1 MDRSS
6 NRRSRSAGM
15 RWSRFPTS
23 TKRSAWRRRGRWA
36 TSRSARRWSDSATS
50 TITQDAVA
58 AVFREEAGRLTAALV
73 RSLGNFDL
81 AEECVQDALVSAL
94 EHWPREGIP
103 PNPGA
108 WLMTTAR
115 RKGIDRLRRES
126 RYQEKLAQ
134 LEEAPVSTRSAF
146 PDDRLDLI
154 FTCCHPALAREAQ
167 VALTLRSV
175 AGLTTPE
182 IARAFRVPEA
192 TVAQRL
198 VRAKRKI
205 VDARIPFRVPDREA
219 LPDRMEEVLAVLY
232 LMFNEGY
239 LATGERGASDRD
251 LAKEAEWLT
260 SLLAGLMPDEAEVL
274 GLVALMRFHLARA
287 EARFDANGRMILLR
301 DQDRTKW
308 DRRRIDETFSVVGR
322 FLTMRRPGPYQLQA
336 LIAGAHAD
344 AKSWEATRW
353 PDILRS
359 YDALLEL
366 NDSPVVRLNRA
377 IALWHVRGAEQA
389 YIELFPLAEELD
401 RYHLYHATRAELL
414 RALGRTDDAR
424 AADLR
429 ALALTENPAERP
441 LLVPRPG

>member
-1 MDRSS
+1 
-6 NRRSRSAGM
+6 
-15 RWSRFPTS
+15 
-23 TKRSAWRRRGRWA
+23 
-36 TSRSARRWSDSATS
+36 
-50 TITQDAVA
+50 VA
-58 AVFREEAGRLTAALV
+58 AVFHEEAGRLTAALV
-73 RSLGNFDL
+73 KRLGDFDL

-103 PNPGA
+103 NNPGA

-115 RKGIDRLRRES
+115 RKGIDRLRREK
-126 RYQEKLAQ
+126 RYQEKVAE
-134 LEEAPVSTRSAF
+134 LEEPSMNTPNASL
-146 PDDRLDLI
+146 PDERLELI

-175 AGLTTPE
+175 AGLTTGE
-182 IARAFRVPEA
+182 IARAFLVPEA
-192 TVAQRL
+192 TIAQRL

-205 VDARIPFRVPDREA
+205 VDARIPFRVPSREE
-219 LPDRMEEVLAVLY
+219 LPDRLEEVLAVLY

-239 LATGERGASDRD
+239 LATGQRGASDRD

-260 SLLAGLMPDEAEVL
+260 SLLAGLIPDEAEVL

-287 EARFDANGRMILLR
+287 EARFDPSGGMILLQ

-308 DRRRIDETFSVVGR
+308 DRRRIEETFSVVGR
-322 FLTMRRPGPYQLQA
+322 FLTMQRPGPYQLQA

-359 YDALLEL
+359 YDALLAI

-377 IALWHVRGAEQA
+377 IAVWHVHGAEQA
-389 YIELFPLAEELD
+389 YIEIYRLADDLD

-414 RALGRTDDAR
+414 RALGRSDEAR
-424 AADLR
+424 AADRR
-429 ALALTENPAERP
+429 ALELTENPAERA
-441 LLVPRPG
+441 LLASRLA

>member
-1 MDRSS
+1 M
-6 NRRSRSAGM
+6 
-15 RWSRFPTS
+15 
-23 TKRSAWRRRGRWA
+23 
-36 TSRSARRWSDSATS
+36 
-50 TITQDAVA
+50 A

-73 RSLGNFDL
+73 KQLGDFDL

-103 PNPGA
+103 NNPGA

-115 RKGIDRLRRES
+115 RKGIDRLRREK
-126 RYQEKLAQ
+126 RYQEKVAE
-134 LEEAPVSTRSAF
+134 LEEPTMNTPTASL
-146 PDDRLDLI
+146 PDERLELI

-182 IARAFRVPEA
+182 IARAFLVPEA

-205 VDARIPFRVPDREA
+205 VDAHIPFRVPDRDA
-219 LPDRMEEVLAVLY
+219 LPERIEEVLAVLY

-239 LATGERGASDRD
+239 LATGDRGTHDRD

-260 SLLAGLMPDEAEVL
+260 GLLTELMPDEPEVF
-274 GLVALMRFHLARA
+274 GLLALMRFNLARMD
-287 EARFDANGRMILLR
+287 ARFDKDGAIVLLR
-301 DQDRTKW
+301 DQDRSKW
-308 DRRRIDETFSVVGR
+308 DRPRIDETFSIVGR

-344 AKSWEATRW
+344 AKTWEATRW

-359 YDALLEL
+359 YDALLAIA
-366 NDSPVVRLNRA
+366 DSPVVRLNRA
-377 IALWHVRGAEQA
+377 IAVWHVHGAEQA
-389 YIELFPLAEELD
+389 YIEIYRLAEDLD

-414 RALGRTDDAR
+414 RALGRSDEAR
-424 AADLR
+424 AADRR
-429 ALALTENPAERP
+429 ALELTENPAERA
-441 LLVPRPG
+441 LLASRLA

>member
-1 MDRSS
+1 M
-6 NRRSRSAGM
+6 
-15 RWSRFPTS
+15 
-23 TKRSAWRRRGRWA
+23 
-36 TSRSARRWSDSATS
+36 
-50 TITQDAVA
+50 A
-58 AVFREEAGRLTAALV
+58 AVFHEEAGRLTAALV
-73 RSLGNFDL
+73 KRLGDFDL

-103 PNPGA
+103 NNPGA

-115 RKGIDRLRRES
+115 RKGIDRLRREK
-126 RYQEKLAQ
+126 RYQEKVAE
-134 LEEAPVSTRSAF
+134 LEEPSMNTPNASL
-146 PDDRLDLI
+146 PDERLELI

-175 AGLTTPE
+175 AGLTTGE
-182 IARAFRVPEA
+182 IARAFLVPEA
-192 TVAQRL
+192 TIAQRL

-205 VDARIPFRVPDREA
+205 VDARIPFRVPSREE
-219 LPDRMEEVLAVLY
+219 LPDRLEEVLAVLY

-239 LATGERGASDRD
+239 LATGQRGASDRD

-260 SLLAGLMPDEAEVL
+260 SLLAGLIPDEAEVL

-287 EARFDANGRMILLR
+287 ESRFDPSGGMILLQ

-308 DRRRIDETFSVVGR
+308 DRRRIEETFSVVGR
-322 FLTMRRPGPYQLQA
+322 FLTMQRPGPYQLQA

-359 YDALLEL
+359 YDALLAI

-377 IALWHVRGAEQA
+377 IAVWHVHGAEQA
-389 YIELFPLAEELD
+389 YIEIYRLADDLD

-414 RALGRTDDAR
+414 RALGRSDEAR
-424 AADLR
+424 AADRR
-429 ALALTENPAERP
+429 ALELTENPAERA
-441 LLVPRPG
+441 LLASRLA

>member
-1 MDRSS
+1 M
-6 NRRSRSAGM
+6 
-15 RWSRFPTS
+15 
-23 TKRSAWRRRGRWA
+23 
-36 TSRSARRWSDSATS
+36 
-50 TITQDAVA
+50 A
-58 AVFREEAGRLTAALV
+58 AVFHDEAGRLTAALV
-73 RSLGNFDL
+73 KQLGDFDL

-103 PNPGA
+103 NNPGA

-115 RKGIDRLRRES
+115 RKGIDRLRRER
-126 RYQEKLAQ
+126 RYQEKLAE
-134 LEEAPVSTRSAF
+134 LEEPSMNTPSASL
-146 PDDRLDLI
+146 PDERLELI

-175 AGLTTPE
+175 AGLTTGE
-182 IARAFRVPEA
+182 IARAFLVPEA
-192 TVAQRL
+192 TIAQRL

-205 VDARIPFRVPDREA
+205 VDARIPFRVPDREE
-219 LPDRMEEVLAVLY
+219 LSDRLEEVLAVLY

-239 LATGERGASDRD
+239 LATGQRGASDRD

-260 SLLAGLMPDEAEVL
+260 SLLAGLIPDEAEVL

-287 EARFDANGRMILLR
+287 EARFDSSGRMILLQ

-308 DRRRIDETFSVVGR
+308 DRPRIDETFSVVGR
-322 FLTMRRPGPYQLQA
+322 FLTMQRPGPYQLQA

-359 YDALLEL
+359 YDALLAIA
-366 NDSPVVRLNRA
+366 DSPVVRLNRA
-377 IALWHVRGAEQA
+377 IAVWHVHGAEQS
-389 YIELFPLAEELD
+389 YIEIYRLAEDLD

-414 RALGRTDDAR
+414 RALGRSDEAR
-424 AADLR
+424 AADQR
-429 ALALTENPAERP
+429 ALELTENPAERA
-441 LLVPRPG
+441 LLRARLG

>member
-1 MDRSS
+1 M
-6 NRRSRSAGM
+6 
-15 RWSRFPTS
+15 
-23 TKRSAWRRRGRWA
+23 
-36 TSRSARRWSDSATS
+36 
-50 TITQDAVA
+50 A
-58 AVFREEAGRLTAALV
+58 AVFHEEAGRLTAALV
-73 RSLGNFDL
+73 KRLGDFDL

-103 PNPGA
+103 NNPGA

-115 RKGIDRLRRES
+115 RKGIDRLRREK
-126 RYQEKLAQ
+126 RYQEKVAE
-134 LEEAPVSTRSAF
+134 LEEPSMNTPNASL
-146 PDDRLDLI
+146 PDERLELI

-175 AGLTTPE
+175 AGLTTGE
-182 IARAFRVPEA
+182 IARAFLVPEA
-192 TVAQRL
+192 TIAQRL

-205 VDARIPFRVPDREA
+205 VDARIPFRVPSREE
-219 LPDRMEEVLAVLY
+219 LPDRLEEVLAVLY

-239 LATGERGASDRD
+239 LATGQRGASDRD

-260 SLLAGLMPDEAEVL
+260 SLLAGLIPDEAEVL

-287 EARFDANGRMILLR
+287 EARFDPSGGMILLQ

-308 DRRRIDETFSVVGR
+308 DRRRIEETFSVVGR
-322 FLTMRRPGPYQLQA
+322 FLTMQRPGPYQLQA

-359 YDALLEL
+359 YDALLAI

-377 IALWHVRGAEQA
+377 IAVWHVHGAEQA
-389 YIELFPLAEELD
+389 YIEIYRLADDLD

-414 RALGRTDDAR
+414 RALGRSDEAR
-424 AADLR
+424 AADRR
-429 ALALTENPAERP
+429 ALELTENPAERA
-441 LLVPRPG
+441 LLASRLA